1 MTIELTVNGLSRRI
15 QVRSGDRLVDVLRR
29 QCSLDSLLP
38 DCLAGRCGR
47 CLVFMDG
54 RLAQSCLIPAFK
66 AKGSAIM
73 SYEALAANADME
85 SIRKVLEASPAKP
98 CEFCMR
104 AKTLAIYDLLTRNP
118 TPEKEEILGQ
128 LSMVDCSCSDPQG
141 LCEAVELAADIMA
154 QRKYGRADK

>member
-15 QVRSGDRLVDVLRR
+15 QVRSGDRLVDALRR

-47 CLVFMDG
+47 CLVFIDG

-66 AKGSAIM
+66 AKGSKIL
-73 SYEALAANADME
+73 SYEALAANSEVAT
-85 SIRKVLEASPAKP
+85 IQNVLEASPAKP
-98 CEFCMR
+98 CEFCLR
-104 AKTLAIYDLLTRNP
+104 AKTLAVYDLLTRNP
-118 TPEKEEILGQ
+118 TPEREEILGQ
-128 LSMVDCSCSDPQG
+128 LSMVDCPCSDPQG
-141 LCEAVELAADIMA
+141 LCDAVERAAEIMA